1 MELNIHPILPEER
14 TCMSGHSNRKLN
26 AKIGC
31 IGYLTVNLNASAPE
45 FESSWQ
51 DRTSKLNTPEFTDD
65 FNEMI
70 GTLRQGILKSPEELR
85 ACCAAHPD
93 SILRDSSSA
102 DTRYGFRIDTGRYSY
117 MLVCSFCSADCRLWL
132 NAFSFLNLDRHMREA
147 RNGIPILDQQGHER
161 FRMPDGGKLRVTS
174 HYGFSGCYTVR
185 FLIRNGRCCSMN
197 SMKVSFSHSGSFRN
211 GKQQTNFVC
220 CPRTLLCDPA
230 ANHTARDK
238 KDND

>member
-185 FLIRNGRCCSMN
+185 FFDKERAVLFDEFHESIILPSREL
-197 SMKVSFSHSGSFRN
+197 
-211 GKQQTNFVC
+211 
-220 CPRTLLCDPA
+220 PEWEA
-230 ANHTARDK
+230 ANKFRLLPQDPPMRSSSEPYRK
-238 KDND
+238 GQER